1 MEPAH
6 LVIYDRSYINHYLR
20 PRQGETKLGERIYLL
35 DRFLPFEDAL
45 EKSTAKFVLL
55 GLPEDIGVRANYGRG
70 GAHTA
75 WDPFL
80 QFFLNIQ
87 ENAWNQGEN
96 LLLLGHMDFTPW
108 YDRMGNLDLHHAKDL
123 EHARRLVA
131 ELDLQIAPLIKTIVA
146 SGKVPVVIGGGHNNA
161 YPILRGCSQALGSAV
176 NALNIDPHADLRE
189 KEGRHSGNGFRYAFE
204 EGCLGNYSVFGL
216 HENYL
221 SQSVFQYILEHGNRI
236 HFSTFEDLVVR
247 QKIDPATNLEELLQF
262 VATSPWGLELDADGI
277 QNFPASAR
285 TSSGWSANEIRRW
298 VSQAANRPHL
308 TYFHLC
314 EAAPVLAHRKADI
327 KTGKL
332 LAYVVSDFLK
342 AQNQIS

>member
-1 MEPAH
+1 MEPAQ
-6 LVIYDRSYINHYLR
+6 LVIYDRAYINHYLR
-20 PRQGETKLGERIYLL
+20 PRQGETKLGEKISLM
-35 DRFLPFEDAL
+35 DRFLPFEEAL
-45 EKSTAKFVLL
+45 IKSQARFVLI
-55 GLPEDIGVRANYGRG
+55 GFPEDIGIRANYGRG

-87 ENAWNQGEN
+87 NNVWNQGEDI
-96 LLLLGHMDFTPW
+96 LLLGHMDFTPW
-108 YDRMGNLDLHHAKDL
+108 YDRMGNLDLHHASDL

-131 ELDLQIAPLIKTIVA
+131 ELDLHIAPLIKTIVA
-146 SGKVPVVIGGGHNNA
+146 TGKIPVVIGGGHNNA
-161 YPILRGCSQALGSAV
+161 YPILKGASQALGSAV

-204 EGCLGNYSVFGL
+204 ESCLGNYGVFGL

-221 SQSVFQYILEHGNRI
+221 SDAVFKFIQDNQSRI
-236 HFSTFEDLVVR
+236 KYTTFEDVCIR
-247 QKIDPATNLEELLQF
+247 QSKPPANALDELLNF
-262 VATSPWGLELDADGI
+262 IDVSAWGLEIDADGI

-298 VSQAANRPHL
+298 VAQAASRKNL
-308 TYFHLC
+308 VYFHLC

-332 LAYVVSDFLK
+332 LAYLVSDFLK
-342 AQNQIS
+342 AQKHSS